1 MFAVTAVFALT
12 SIALPF
18 ASIVSASQTP
28 ISSDAPWGVPNFQ
41 AQARYLMSPGT
52 LTFPSGLTVSI
63 AENGSGLVTRQEKTC
78 GSVSSMSNWYSN
90 SQPWTTSPWTPSL
103 PKGDV
108 NGASFA
114 EQPVFYTE
122 AWTGLDSSSSGVW
135 NCIPPAPARWQYTPQ
150 PACPI
155 TAPRVTEMRCP
166 RGTIT
171 FTFNSPVTDP
181 VLHVNNFGAAAWY
194 PVIIG
199 SQILTLDLANSNYSG
214 APGLELVSKIG
225 NLAVVQDGA
234 NYQLPAGDSRF
245 NGAPA
250 ITRTQDSPTI
260 IPSWVGGGYGAGS
273 IAFKGTW
280 TTISMKLDLLW
291 MYDSWH
297 SKYNPDWAHEDVN
310 YAKKSCMY
318 DQMPNSPVYE
328 CDLQNGVWV
337 PGTTFEK
344 HADIINGL
352 QDWMGAPEGVAY
364 LWTVNDDFGTAPA
377 SYDGTDGASHVLSDL
392 RIGASVSS
400 TGGELAD
407 ANGKVNNSG
416 TSGIVSP
423 NAGGTDAGDDAFV
436 SVPVIPT
443 SGDYSVSVPVTGV
456 TQNAKLCGWIDVD
469 ASGSFDTVERQ
480 CVDVASNSTSAV
492 LVWPESLVGSI
503 SGNTYMRLRLSYDL
517 VGVESPNGRV
527 ASGEVEDWR
536 VGRVSAASNNSSA
549 NTPQNSGAST
559 SGSQSSSKSK
569 NSNTTN
575 ELPKTGGSVGMTPA
589 GFVGIVC
596 GAIILTIRRRQLR

>member
-1 MFAVTAVFALT
+1 
-12 SIALPF
+12 
-18 ASIVSASQTP
+18 
-28 ISSDAPWGVPNFQ
+28 
-41 AQARYLMSPGT
+41 
-52 LTFPSGLTVSI
+52 
-63 AENGSGLVTRQEKTC
+63 
-78 GSVSSMSNWYSN
+78 
-90 SQPWTTSPWTPSL
+90 
-103 PKGDV
+103 
-108 NGASFA
+108 
-114 EQPVFYTE
+114 
-122 AWTGLDSSSSGVW
+122 
-135 NCIPPAPARWQYTPQ
+135 
-150 PACPI
+150 
-155 TAPRVTEMRCP
+155 
-166 RGTIT
+166 
-171 FTFNSPVTDP
+171 
-181 VLHVNNFGAAAWY
+181 
-194 PVIIG
+194 
-199 SQILTLDLANSNYSG
+199 
-214 APGLELVSKIG
+214 
-225 NLAVVQDGA
+225 
-234 NYQLPAGDSRF
+234 
-245 NGAPA
+245 
-250 ITRTQDSPTI
+250 
-260 IPSWVGGGYGAGS
+260 
-273 IAFKGTW
+273 
-280 TTISMKLDLLW
+280 MKLDLLW

-297 SKYNPDWAHEDVN
+297 SKYDPAWAHEDVN

-318 DQMPNSPVYE
+318 DQMPNYPVYE

-337 PGTTFEK
+337 PGTSFEK

-352 QDWMGAPEGVAY
+352 QRWMGAPEGVAY

-392 RIGASVSS
+392 RIGNVVSS

-436 SVPVIPT
+436 SVPAIPT

-480 CVDVASNSTSAV
+480 CVNVAPNSTSAV

-536 VGRVSAASNNSSA
+536 VGRVS
-549 NTPQNSGAST
+549 TPPP
-559 SGSQSSSKSK
+559 GSPRPPAPPL
-569 NSNTTN
+569 TN
-575 ELPKTGGSVGMTPA
+575 ELPKTGGSAGMTPA
-589 GFVGIVC
+589 GFIGIVG